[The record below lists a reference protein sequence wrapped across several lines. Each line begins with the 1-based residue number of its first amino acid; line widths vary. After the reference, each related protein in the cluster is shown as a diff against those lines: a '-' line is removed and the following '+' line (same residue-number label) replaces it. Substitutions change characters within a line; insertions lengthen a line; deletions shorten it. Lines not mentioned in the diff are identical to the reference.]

1 MSCKEVAMRIFSIAL
16 LGLAAT
22 ACTPND
28 VTVGGA
34 LRHNIALQ
42 TIDPD
47 PTYTGS
53 EIEGGSGV
61 HGAAA
66 TERYR
71 KGTVKQPES
80 IKTSQGIG
88 SGGR

>member
-1 MSCKEVAMRIFSIAL
+1 MRIFSITL
-16 LGLAAT
+16 LGLAAA

-28 VTVGGA
+28 VTLGGA
-34 LRHNIALQ
+34 VRHDLALQ

-47 PTYTGS
+47 PVYTGA
-53 EIEGGSGV
+53 EIEGGSGT

-80 IKTSQGIG
+80 IKTSQGSG